1 MQFYWFFGGEA
12 LQKIENMDPMKVA
25 SNVYKFLNENEKV
38 RVLEVVFKPHD
49 TAKLHHHPEHVVY
62 VLKGGKL
69 RLTSEGKTQDM
80 DLNTGSVVFLKE
92 QNHEATN
99 VGNSDI
105 DLIVFELKK

>member
-1 MQFYWFFGGEA
+1 MKRMES
-12 LQKIENMDPMKVA
+12 MDPMKVA
-25 SNVYKFLNENEKV
+25 SNVYKFLNENERV
-38 RVLEVVFKPHD
+38 RVLEVYFKPRD
-49 TAKLHHHPEHVVY
+49 VAKMHYHPEHVVY

-80 DLNTGSVVFLKE
+80 DLKEGSVLFLNA
-92 QNHEATN
+92 QNHEASN